1 MDKQLLPKFYMECH
15 CSDITNFNDR
25 FDKLSFELRH
35 EWVITSHC
43 FFKDVII
50 HPLHKFDAGTGLVNL
65 G

>member
-1 MDKQLLPKFYMECH
+1 MECH
-15 CSDITNFNDR
+15 RWDITNFNDR

-35 EWVITSHC
+35 EWVITFHC